1 MKLSK
6 FYFLII
12 RFGILRAIYFL
23 LHFYI
28 LNIQIKKILGKKLE
42 KYKLLNPG
50 KLPEKYL
57 DYSFWIFENLLRV
70 FDLELYRKKDL
81 KILDIGC
88 GPGYFIYIANY
99 FGNYAKGLDL
109 PSNEIYNLL
118 VKELSLYRDIKEIKK
133 SESLNLEENKSFDLI
148 TAFMVCFDGHGT
160 NQSWKKI
167 DWMFFIDDIQKNYL
181 KANGRIVLGLN
192 PDPDINNRTEVELY
206 LKPWLYNG

>member
-1 MKLSK
+1 M
-6 FYFLII
+6 
-12 RFGILRAIYFL
+12 
-23 LHFYI
+23 
-28 LNIQIKKILGKKLE
+28 
-42 KYKLLNPG
+42 
-50 KLPEKYL
+50 
-57 DYSFWIFENLLRV
+57 
-70 FDLELYRKKDL
+70 

-118 VKELSLYRDIKEIKK
+118 VKELSLHRDIKEIKK